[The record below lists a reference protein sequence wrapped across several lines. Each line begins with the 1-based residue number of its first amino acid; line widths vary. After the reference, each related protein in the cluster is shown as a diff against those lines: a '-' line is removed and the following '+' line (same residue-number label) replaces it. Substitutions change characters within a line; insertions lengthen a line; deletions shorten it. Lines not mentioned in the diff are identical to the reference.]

1 MSKPRPFVFQ
11 LDDVLAALPLHGMP
25 PTERSILRAIATHA
39 GPDGTGAFP
48 SLERV
53 SRLTGHGISTVVKA
67 IKVLASDGRRWLSK
81 VARRDEKTGAA
92 TSNGYTVHLDGA
104 PWGDEQ
110 ATKRKRKPPERAP
123 LSIRRTPP
131 TNFHPT
137 DTPSSPDGIAPL
149 HPTDTP
155 SSPDAQDPFFNP
167 PREPSINPPSRPR
180 ARAGAQ
186 QSLLPDLDGATAT
199 GTPLPASG
207 VREKPAKPPREKTAG
222 ERYADAFVQAF
233 TDRGR
238 TVSRPTTNE
247 VTLLGKLCR
256 DHARDRAGVVLVGD
270 ALPVWIRAQ
279 VGAMV
284 DGVDDPTRHRGGLSV
299 LGLRHWLDTVG
310 PVRVRELD
318 PPAPPRAAPEAPR
331 ALNRPPSNVTLEEA
345 IAAIRANPY
354 FPQPERTIAGLQAK
368 IALRDAAKAEG
379 QAANG

>member
-1 MSKPRPFVFQ
+1 M
-11 LDDVLAALPLHGMP
+11 
-25 PTERSILRAIATHA
+25 
-39 GPDGTGAFP
+39 
-48 SLERV
+48 
-53 SRLTGHGISTVVKA
+53 
-67 IKVLASDGRRWLSK
+67 
-81 VARRDEKTGAA
+81 
-92 TSNGYTVHLDGA
+92 
-104 PWGDEQ
+104 
-110 ATKRKRKPPERAP
+110 
-123 LSIRRTPP
+123 
-131 TNFHPT
+131 
-137 DTPSSPDGIAPL
+137 
-149 HPTDTP
+149 
-155 SSPDAQDPFFNP
+155 
-167 PREPSINPPSRPR
+167 
-180 ARAGAQ
+180 
-186 QSLLPDLDGATAT
+186 
-199 GTPLPASG
+199 
-207 VREKPAKPPREKTAG
+207 REKPAKPPREKTAG

-247 VTLLGKLCR
+247 ITLLGKLCR
-256 DHARDRAGVVLVGD
+256 DHARDRSGAVLVGD

-379 QAANG
+379 QAAHG